1 MKWVFKIKGIN
12 GQTQEIPGLTE
23 GSVSMSSLYSLKQGL
38 NVRKERTG
46 SERVD
51 QVSATKNLTA
61 RLRNMYFITFN
72 NKFIRIYEFRHDRNK
87 AWSYTLGCPTRQ
99 QYANGLKGDYPNN
112 LVKKW
117 FGGPDFRGG
126 GMQKWK

>member
-1 MKWVFKIKGIN
+1 
-12 GQTQEIPGLTE
+12 
-23 GSVSMSSLYSLKQGL
+23 MSL
-38 NVRKERTG
+38 NNR
-46 SERVD
+46 
-51 QVSATKNLTA
+51 
-61 RLRNMYFITFN
+61 
-72 NKFIRIYEFRHDRNK
+72 FIRIYEFRHDRNE
-87 AWSYTLGCPTRQ
+87 AWSYTLRRSTQQ